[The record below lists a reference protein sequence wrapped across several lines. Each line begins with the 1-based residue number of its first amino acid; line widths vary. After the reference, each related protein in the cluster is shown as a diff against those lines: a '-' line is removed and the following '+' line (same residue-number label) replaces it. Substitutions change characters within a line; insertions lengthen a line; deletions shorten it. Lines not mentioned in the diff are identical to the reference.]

1 MKRIVRLTESD
12 LARIVKRVI
21 REQEETFELRNGMK
35 GIGYMQD
42 EAEGKTYLVAKVN
55 SLPCGVTEVVFKNSR
70 GGVEYGYFNEKPTS
84 NVIDFR
90 RSGEGVKSTNPCSE
104 FDSFGNF
111 GSLKFS

>member
-1 MKRIVRLTESD
+1 
-12 LARIVKRVI
+12 
-21 REQEETFELRNGMK
+21 
-35 GIGYMQD
+35 
-42 EAEGKTYLVAKVN
+42 
-55 SLPCGVTEVVFKNSR
+55 VVFKNSR